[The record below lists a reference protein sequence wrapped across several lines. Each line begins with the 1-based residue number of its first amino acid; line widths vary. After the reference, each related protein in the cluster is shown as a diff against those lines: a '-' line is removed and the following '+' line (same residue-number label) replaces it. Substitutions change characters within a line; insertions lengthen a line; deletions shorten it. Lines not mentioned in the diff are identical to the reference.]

1 MKIRKL
7 KLLLLLL
14 ISALCFMLSSGTC
27 SAASYSITDQ
37 ELTRLE
43 NNLTQLQQYNE
54 KSLKEL
60 ATLKTQLKTSQDELK
75 AAKEQSNRLVL
86 QLDTLKEKSSQAES
100 LLKTANE
107 SLAVLEQEERRT
119 RLRLKR
125 QRNTKRGIRNR
136 FKLGQPRYT
145 KIMGYDNDW
154 ELNEDAEIVRAI
166 FDLAFDGYSKREIE
180 TILNE
185 NNIKTPNN
193 KEKWC
198 CESVLGILRNEKY
211 IGDVHMQ
218 KTYTGNFL
226 IHDKVYN
233 REATVDSY
241 YREDHHEGIVDR
253 ELFDALA
260 FETCLKRGHVGA
272 EQTPYFGMLRCP
284 TCGRAMVKIPGIYTE
299 KRDIWICPGDGVEGR
314 LLNRSCCE
322 KVPVFSTELDKTI
335 TKAVLEMEPEPG
347 FDEAIERLKDLVLR
361 NGQPSYCRLVPLI
374 EKMYMESADTLVVH
388 WKMGWTGKYQ
398 IGEAVNLD
406 KAWDGIAK
414 AYVANEIVDGREA
427 YRVLHPLRKKE
438 IRDRV
443 DGKAAG

>member
-1 MKIRKL
+1 MSVYFEKEKIDTSGISSE
-7 KLLLLLL
+7 LLLTV
-14 ISALCFMLSSGTC
+14 F
-27 SAASYSITDQ
+27 AAF
-37 ELTRLE
+37 
-43 NNLTQLQQYNE
+43 
-54 KSLKEL
+54 
-60 ATLKTQLKTSQDELK
+60 A
-75 AAKEQSNRLVL
+75 
-86 QLDTLKEKSSQAES
+86 
-100 LLKTANE
+100 
-107 SLAVLEQEERRT
+107 QEESHSISE
-119 RLRLKR
+119 
-125 QRNTKRGIRNR
+125 NTKRGIRNR

-145 KIMGYDNDW
+145 KLMGYDNDW

-185 NNIKTPNN
+185 NNIRTPNN

-198 CESVLGILRNEKY
+198 CESVIGILRNEKY
-211 IGDVHMQ
+211 KGDVHMQ

-226 IHDKVYN
+226 THDKVYN
-233 REATVDSY
+233 REAAVDSY

-253 ELFDALA
+253 EMFDALT
-260 FETCLKRGHVGA
+260 FERSLKRGHVGA

-299 KRDIWICPGDGVEGR
+299 KRDIWICPGEGEEGR
-314 LLNRSCCE
+314 LFHRSCCE
-322 KVPVFSTELDKTI
+322 KVPVFNTELDKTI
-335 TKAVLEMEPEPG
+335 TKAVLDMDAEPG
-347 FDEAIERLKDLVLR
+347 FDEPIEKLKDLVLR

-374 EKMYMESADTLVVH
+374 EKMYMETANTLVVH

-414 AYVANEIVDGREA
+414 AYVGNEIVDGREA

-443 DGKAAG
+443 DGKAAV